1 MPAFRLRHI
10 TASADCK
17 PSSYDSTAQP
27 IMPLVSDWTYIGTIF
42 FPVLLKRLFRT
53 FDVIAPSHVL
63 VAGYR

>member
-1 MPAFRLRHI
+1 
-10 TASADCK
+10 
-17 PSSYDSTAQP
+17 
-27 IMPLVSDWTYIGTIF
+27 MPLVSDWTYIGTIF